1 MRTIVITGSTR
12 GIGYGMAEAFLER
25 GCAVVVGGRRAEST
39 AAAAQRLAERYGA
52 ERVFGQPCDVMHYE
66 QVQALW
72 DVAKQHFGH
81 IDIWVNNAGISNA
94 PAPLWEQPSD
104 CPHNVVNTNLVG
116 TMYGSMVALRGMLAQ
131 GSGAL
136 YNLEGLGADGRQ
148 IQGMAIYGITKSGV
162 RYLNRALAS
171 ETKGTPVIVG
181 ALLPGMVAT
190 DMLSSQY
197 EGKPDEWA
205 RVKPIFNILSD
216 RVETVAPWLV
226 DKMLQNQKNGACIS
240 RSNGFK
246 LGFRF
251 LSSLF
256 HKRHIFD

>member
-1 MRTIVITGSTR
+1 MRTVVITGSTR
-12 GIGYGMAEAFLER
+12 GIGYGMAQAFLQR
-25 GCAVVVGGRRAEST
+25 GCAVVVSGRKVEST
-39 AAAAQRLAERYGA
+39 AAAVQRLGIQYGA
-52 ERVFGQPCDVMHYE
+52 ERVFGQPCDVLHYE

-72 DVAKQHFGH
+72 DAAKQHFGH
-81 IDIWVNNAGISNA
+81 IDIWINDAGISNA
-94 PAPLWEQPSD
+94 PASLWEQPPH

-131 GSGAL
+131 GSGCL
-136 YNLEGLGADGRQ
+136 YNMEGLGADGRQ
-148 IQGMAIYGITKSGV
+148 IEGMAIYGATKAAV
-162 RYLNRALAS
+162 RYLNRALTR

-190 DMLSSQY
+190 DMLTSQY
-197 EGKPDEWA
+197 EGKPEEWE

-226 DKMLQNQKNGACIS
+226 DKILANRKNGARIAW
-240 RSNGFK
+240 SNGLK

-256 HKRHIFD
+256 RKRHIID